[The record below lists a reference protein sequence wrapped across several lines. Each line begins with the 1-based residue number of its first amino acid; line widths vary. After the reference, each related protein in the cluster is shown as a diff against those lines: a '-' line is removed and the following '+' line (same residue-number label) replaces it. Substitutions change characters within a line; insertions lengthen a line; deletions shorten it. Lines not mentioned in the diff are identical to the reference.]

1 MNRLWTSLLKA
12 ALVVCAWSSAC
23 SAIELGAE
31 AVGSP
36 LAPSHTRA
44 FALPVRHHKLPDGVR
59 RRRHLLRSS
68 TRPVY
73 GNVPELGYYYTYLT
87 IGTPGQ
93 TVSGILD
100 TGSTLP
106 AFPCSGCT
114 RCGPSKTGMF
124 KPELSS
130 TSSTFGC
137 SDARCFC
144 GANSCSCNNEQC
156 GYSIRYLEGSSTSG
170 FLAEDMLAVGDGGP
184 AANFVFGCAQSE
196 SGLLYSQIADG
207 VFGMGRT
214 PASLYGQLV
223 QQGVIDDAFSM
234 CFGAPREGVLL
245 LGNVALPADAPAPV
259 VTPVVGN
266 TNKFNIQIE
275 GLNFNDQQLVSG
287 QRHNLQLLH
296 TQCVQRAGG
305 GHPETRRGQPRPCV
319 RAGCLRECW
328 LPYTHKDCIRRRRAL
343 CACDARARPRACPL
357 HCCADCCL
365 WFCACVMSLAQSD
378 DICWKGAPAD
388 DASKLGAYFPDMELL
403 LAGGGRLTRSPLHYL
418 YPYGAAWCLG
428 FFDNAYSSTVLGAN
442 LMLDTV
448 VTYDGRLNQ
457 MRFTTYECDKLSEA
471 LGVNGQGSNNST
483 SPGSAPSPPLPQ
495 PPPPPPPSP
504 PPAAPPPA
512 ALKPKRPRR
521 TSPPPP
527 RPPPRSPSPRARTK
541 KSPPPRS

>member
-287 QRHNLQLLH
+287 QTWFSYGLG
-296 TQCVQRAGG
+296 TIWDSGTTFSYF
-305 GHPETRRGQPRPCV
+305 TRNV
-319 RAGCLRECW
+319 YNALVAA
-328 LPYTHKDCIRRRRAL
+328 IRRHVEANPDL
-343 CACDARARPRACPL
+343 VSVPGAY
-357 HCCADCCL
+357 
-365 WFCACVMSLAQSD
+365 SD